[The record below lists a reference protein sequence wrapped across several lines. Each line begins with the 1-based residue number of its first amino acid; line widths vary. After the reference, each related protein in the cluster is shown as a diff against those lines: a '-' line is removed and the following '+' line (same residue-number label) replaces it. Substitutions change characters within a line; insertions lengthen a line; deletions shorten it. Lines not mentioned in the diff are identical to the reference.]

1 MALPPVPGAVRN
13 ATDWYL
19 YLANTLKVPPA
30 NLTLLKNNEATVEK
44 LRKFAARAAAQV
56 KPGGT
61 LWLVFIGHG
70 APAKDGA
77 DGVVVGF
84 DAQQDPDS
92 LYARSLSQTELLSI
106 LGKDAQ
112 ARTVANIDA
121 CFSGRS
127 AAGPLVPG
135 LQPVIALRPLEAT
148 GSRVGL
154 TAWGGDQFAGP
165 LPWPPGGIEKLP
177 IYAALGVKEVWVWD
191 KGLISAHVLRGAGFV
206 RAARSTLLPSLDL
219 RRLAKHASMEDQSK
233 AVRAFLKL
241 KR

>member
-1 MALPPVPGAVRN
+1 VALPPVPGAVRN

-165 LPWPPGGIEKLP
+165 LPWPPGSPTSGP
-177 IYAALGVKEVWVWD
+177 SGVGSAEGRCAQGRAEEV
-191 KGLISAHVLRGAGFV
+191 
-206 RAARSTLLPSLDL
+206 
-219 RRLAKHASMEDQSK
+219 
-233 AVRAFLKL
+233 AVRATGTGGQPAAPHLSVH
-241 KR
+241 